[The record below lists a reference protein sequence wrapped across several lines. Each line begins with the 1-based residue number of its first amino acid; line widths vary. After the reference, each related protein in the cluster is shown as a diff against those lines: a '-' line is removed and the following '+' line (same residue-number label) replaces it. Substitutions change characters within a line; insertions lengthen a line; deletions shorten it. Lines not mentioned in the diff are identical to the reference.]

1 MNGRSGLPVAWILV
15 FLLGL
20 GSGSV
25 LVVSLGRRIARER
38 EVTERSETRRRE
50 AVSALASESHG
61 LREARE
67 REARAPEPPS
77 AEVEGDLRRVL
88 EGLGY
93 FGGGSPR

>member
-1 MNGRSGLPVAWILV
+1 MNGRRGLPVAWILV

-67 REARAPEPPS
+67 RVALLEEERTARARV
-77 AEVEGDLRRVL
+77 VEGETAVLRR
-88 EGLGY
+88 
-93 FGGGSPR
+93 